1 MNRYESEQYDR
12 YYERRREASNRLD
25 IDRPQWYVDA
35 KSKFDNEKDYETK
48 KRYEKELQDKVKK
61 YLDESVS

>member
-1 MNRYESEQYDR
+1 MNRFQSEQYDR

-48 KRYEKELQDKVKK
+48 KRYERELQDKVKK
-61 YLDESVS
+61 YLDETVS

>member
-1 MNRYESEQYDR
+1 MNRFQSEQYDR
-12 YYERRREASNRLD
+12 YYERRRQASNRLD

-48 KRYEKELQDKVKK
+48 KRYERELQDKVKK
-61 YLDESVS
+61 YLNETVS

>member
-1 MNRYESEQYDR
+1 MNRFQSEQYDK

-25 IDRPQWYVDA
+25 TDRPQWYVDA

-48 KRYEKELQDKVKK
+48 KRYERELQDRVKK
-61 YLDESVS
+61 HLDETVS

>member
-61 YLDESVS
+61 HLDESVS

>member
-1 MNRYESEQYDR
+1 MNRYQSEQYDR

-48 KRYEKELQDKVKK
+48 KRHEKELQDKVEK
-61 YLDESVS
+61 YLDESVY

>member
-1 MNRYESEQYDR
+1 MNRFQSEQYDR

-25 IDRPQWYVDA
+25 IDRPQWYMDA

-48 KRYEKELQDKVKK
+48 KRYERELQDKVNKF
-61 YLDESVS
+61 LDETVS

>member
-1 MNRYESEQYDR
+1 MNRFQSEQYDR

-35 KSKFDNEKDYETK
+35 KNKFDNEKDYETK
-48 KRYEKELQDKVKK
+48 KRYEMELQDKVKK
-61 YLDESVS
+61 YLDETVS